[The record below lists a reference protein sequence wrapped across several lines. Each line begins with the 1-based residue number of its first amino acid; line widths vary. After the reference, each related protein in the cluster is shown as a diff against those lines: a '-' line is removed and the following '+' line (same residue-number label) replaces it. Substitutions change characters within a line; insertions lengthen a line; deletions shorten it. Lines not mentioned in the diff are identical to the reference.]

1 MMIRNILVLFI
12 LLFVPLRGQ
21 TICYLEDPCGY
32 DPEHAAAMLKL
43 FGTGWGYTYDSLLT
57 DLSGWGKNPFVTVD
71 SAGASVQNRGIWLV
85 TIKDTSLH
93 ETPPLRITIHSRTH
107 PNEVQATWVTNA
119 IIDELLGESD
129 LARTLRKNCEFNIV
143 PMYNPDGVEM
153 EYGRE
158 NANGV
163 DLERDWISTEQPE
176 TATLKELFETYMA
189 SDSPIRIALNM
200 HSAYAC
206 KRYFVYHHENGTSE
220 AYAEAEQF
228 FITSIQEKWPEG
240 IEPWNYYISWIDG
253 TPTYYPESW
262 FWLNYQEAVMAL
274 TYEDMNCA
282 EAGDYGR
289 TAKALLDG
297 ITDFLGIRETAMPQQ
312 LPVPGHSEMI
322 SDLTTFPNPIATG
335 STTHIRFT
343 LRQPVP
349 ITIRLYD
356 LLGRKIADFG
366 QIRGVAGAQISAIDL
381 PQMAQGLYFLQIS
394 GPQIQKSVP
403 IILVH

>member
-1 MMIRNILVLFI
+1 
-12 LLFVPLRGQ
+12 
-21 TICYLEDPCGY
+21 
-32 DPEHAAAMLKL
+32 
-43 FGTGWGYTYDSLLT
+43 
-57 DLSGWGKNPFVTVD
+57 
-71 SAGASVQNRGIWLV
+71 
-85 TIKDTSLH
+85 
-93 ETPPLRITIHSRTH
+93 
-107 PNEVQATWVTNA
+107 
-119 IIDELLGESD
+119 
-129 LARTLRKNCEFNIV
+129 
-143 PMYNPDGVEM
+143 
-153 EYGRE
+153 
-158 NANGV
+158 
-163 DLERDWISTEQPE
+163 
-176 TATLKELFETYMA
+176 
-189 SDSPIRIALNM
+189 
-200 HSAYAC
+200 
-206 KRYFVYHHENGTSE
+206 
-220 AYAEAEQF
+220 
-228 FITSIQEKWPEG
+228 
-240 IEPWNYYISWIDG
+240 
-253 TPTYYPESW
+253 
-262 FWLNYQEAVMAL
+262 MAL

-297 ITDFLGIRETAMPQQ
+297 ITDFLGIRETAMPRQ